1 MTTMK
6 KLFIWGPLALA
17 AITITSCK
25 NAPQQS
31 QEIND
36 STTPLH
42 LLKPDY
48 KVPYGELTADEVKAD
63 LDRIFA
69 YIESERPVGYV
80 DKDGKEVDVDASKPL
95 PEGVTLKRGAFRL
108 GSYEWG
114 ITYQALLAA
123 AEATG
128 NADYQLYVKNCL
140 SMLSAA
146 YPLFKQRDADKA
158 EIGDA
163 QMEQVIHPRALDDCG
178 TMCTAMMKYQ
188 VESLKLKVESSV
200 SGQEPIDTAQQL
212 STFNFQLS
220 TLIANYFHFVEH
232 GQYRLPDGLFARHRP
247 QHNTVWLDDMYM
259 GIPTIA
265 YAGIYFN
272 DPRYFDEA
280 ATMYKNFVRRMWLP
294 EKQIYRHGYVEG
306 LAQQPTYHWARA
318 NGWALLTTVE
328 LLDMLPE
335 NHIDRPFIL
344 NQLRE
349 HVAGLCALQSSEGF
363 WHQLLDR
370 SDSYLETSA
379 TAIYCYA
386 IAHAIRRGW
395 LEGITYGGVAQL
407 AWHAISTKITPE
419 GKVAGTCVGT
429 GMAFDPAFYYYRPVS
444 AAAAHGYGPVIWAAA
459 EMINLL
465 GEWHPRTNDSGL
477 HYYEQEQTN
486 PAPLFYLTEDGK
498 GEAVK

>member
-1 MTTMK
+1 MK
-6 KLFIWGPLALA
+6 FRPILCVAA
-17 AITITSCK
+17 AAVAITACK
-25 NAPQQS
+25 NGPQQTE
-31 QEIND
+31 EIND

-63 LDRIFA
+63 LERIFS
-69 YIESERPVGYV
+69 YIDAELTPDIQ
-80 DKDGKEVDVDASKPL
+80 DKDGKSLSEDELTPL
-95 PEGVTLKRGAFRL
+95 PEGATIKRGAFRI

-123 AEATG
+123 TASTG
-128 NADYQLYVKNCL
+128 DQRYEQYVDRAMGTL
-140 SMLSAA
+140 RFA
-146 YPLFKQRDADKA
+146 YPLFKQRDAAKP
-158 EIGDA
+158 EIEDA

-178 TMCTAMMKYQ
+178 TMCTAMMKYATAEPATRQ
-188 VESLKLKVESSV
+188 DGRIGSKGTVV
-200 SGQEPIDTAQQL
+200 SIDT
-212 STFNFQLS
+212 
-220 TLIANYFHFVEH
+220 LINNYFQFVEH
-232 GQYRLPDGLFARHRP
+232 GQYRLPDGMFARHRP

-272 DPRYFDEA
+272 DPKYFDEA
-280 ATMYKNFVRRMWLP
+280 ATMYKNFVKRMWVP
-294 EKQIYRHGYVEG
+294 EKKIYRHGYVEG

-328 LLDMLPE
+328 ILDMLPE
-335 NHIDRPFIL
+335 SHPDRPFIL

-370 SDSYLETSA
+370 TDSYLETSA
-379 TAIYCYA
+379 TAIYCYS
-386 IAHAIRRGW
+386 IAHAIRKGW
-395 LEGITYGGVAQL
+395 IEGITYGGVAQL
-407 AWHAISTKITPE
+407 AWHAISTKITAE

-465 GEWHPRTNDSGL
+465 CEWHPRTNDSGL
-477 HYYEQEQTN
+477 HYYEQEQKN
-486 PAPLFYLTEDGK
+486 PAPLFYLTEDGE

>member
-1 MTTMK
+1 MK
-6 KLFIWGPLALA
+6 KYISINLLCAAAIALA
-17 AITITSCK
+17 AVACK
-25 NAPQQS
+25 NAPQQTE
-31 QEIND
+31 EIND

-48 KVPYGELTADEVKAD
+48 KIPYGELSSDSVRAS
-63 LDRIFA
+63 LDRIYA
-69 YIESERPVGYV
+69 YIESERSDEYV
-80 DKDGKEVDVDASKPL
+80 DTAGNVVELDDVAPL
-95 PEGVTLKRGAFRL
+95 PEGASLKRGAFRI

-114 ITYQALLAA
+114 ITYQAFLAA
-123 AEATG
+123 TEATG
-128 NADYQLYVKNCL
+128 DEKYADYVKECMNVL
-140 SMLSAA
+140 RLA
-146 YPLFKQRDADKA
+146 YPRFLVRDGAKD
-158 EIGDA
+158 EIEDA

-178 TMCTAMMKYQ
+178 TMCTAMMKYAATDSQ
-188 VESLKLKVESSV
+188 SRQNQQPLAS
-200 SGQEPIDTAQQL
+200 IDT
-212 STFNFQLS
+212 
-220 TLIANYFHFVEH
+220 LINNYFQFVEF

-265 YAGIYFN
+265 YRGVYTG
-272 DPRYFDEA
+272 DSRYFDEA
-280 ATMYKNFVRRMWLP
+280 ATMYKNFVHRMWVP
-294 EKQIYRHGYVEG
+294 EKRIYRHGYVEG

-335 NHIDRPFIL
+335 DHIDRPFIL

-370 SDSYLETSA
+370 NDSYLETSA
-379 TAIYCYA
+379 TAIYCYS
-386 IAHAIRRGW
+386 IAHAIRKGW
-395 LEGITYGGVAQL
+395 IEGITYGGVAQL
-407 AWHAISTKITPE
+407 AWHAIATKITPE
-419 GKVAGTCVGT
+419 GKVEGTCVGT

-444 AAAAHGYGPVIWAAA
+444 AAAAHGYGPAIWAAA

-465 GEWHPRTNDSGL
+465 SEWHPRTNDSGL

-486 PAPLFYLTEDGK
+486 PSPLFYLTEDGQ

>member
-1 MTTMK
+1 MK
-6 KLFIWGPLALA
+6 KLFILAPLALA
-17 AITITSCK
+17 ALAFAACQ

-31 QEIND
+31 EEIND

-48 KVPYGELTADEVKAD
+48 KVPYGELTADEVKAA
-63 LDRIFA
+63 LDRVFS
-69 YIESERPVGYV
+69 YCEQGS
-80 DKDGKEVDVDASKPL
+80 
-95 PEGVTLKRGAFRL
+95 FRI

-123 AEATG
+123 ADATG
-128 NADYQLYVKNCL
+128 DKRYEGYVREKFQLIYESTNAAKQQDTANIKVEAAQL
-140 SMLSAA
+140 
-146 YPLFKQRDADKA
+146 
-158 EIGDA
+158 
-163 QMEQVIHPRALDDCG
+163 EQIMHPRALDDCG
-178 TMCTAMMKYQ
+178 TMCTAMMKASKR
-188 VESLKLKVESSV
+188 EAFDMDLKAVIE
-200 SGQEPIDTAQQL
+200 
-212 STFNFQLS
+212 
-220 TLIANYFHFVEH
+220 NYFEFVEH
-232 GQYRLPDGLFARHRP
+232 GQYRLEDGLFARHRP

-272 DPRYFDEA
+272 DPKYFDEA
-280 ATMYKNFVRRMWLP
+280 ATMYKNFVKRMWVP
-294 EKQIYRHGYVEG
+294 EKKIYRHGYVEG
-306 LAQQPTYHWARA
+306 LQQQPTYHWARA

-335 NHIDRPFIL
+335 DHIDRPFIL

-379 TAIYCYA
+379 TAIYCYS
-386 IAHAIRRGW
+386 IARAIRQGW

-407 AWHAISTKITPE
+407 AWHAISTQITE
-419 GKVAGTCVGT
+419 DGKVEGTCVGT

-444 AAAAHGYGPVIWAAA
+444 SAAAHGYGPVIWAAA
-459 EMINLL
+459 EMIKLL

>member
-1 MTTMK
+1 MK
-6 KLFIWGPLALA
+6 KFSFVHLMCAALVAFA
-17 AITITSCK
+17 ATACK
-25 NAPQQS
+25 NAPQTTE
-31 QEIND
+31 EIND

-63 LDRIFA
+63 L
-69 YIESERPVGYV
+69 ERVFGHC
-80 DKDGKEVDVDASKPL
+80 E
-95 PEGVTLKRGAFRL
+95 RGSFRL

-123 AEATG
+123 TDATG
-128 NADYQLYVKNCL
+128 DNRFEGYVKDKFQLISESITAANNQD
-140 SMLSAA
+140 SANIKVEA
-146 YPLFKQRDADKA
+146 
-158 EIGDA
+158 A
-163 QMEQVIHPRALDDCG
+163 QLEQIMHPRALDDCG
-178 TMCTAMMKYQ
+178 TMCTAMMKATKREGFDVNLQ
-188 VESLKLKVESSV
+188 SAIE
-200 SGQEPIDTAQQL
+200 
-212 STFNFQLS
+212 
-220 TLIANYFHFVEH
+220 NYFDFVEN
-232 GQYRLPDGLFARHRP
+232 GQYRLEDGLFARHRP

-265 YAGIYFN
+265 YRGVYTGEQK
-272 DPRYFDEA
+272 YFDEA
-280 ATMYKNFVRRMWLP
+280 ATMYKNFVKRMWVP
-294 EKQIYRHGYVEG
+294 EKKIYRHGYVEG

-335 NHIDRPFIL
+335 DHIDRPFIL

-349 HVAGLCALQSSEGF
+349 HIAGLCALQSSEGF

-370 SDSYLETSA
+370 TDSYLETSA
-379 TAIYCYA
+379 TAIYCYS
-386 IAHAIRRGW
+386 IAHAIRKGW
-395 LEGITYGGVAQL
+395 IEGITYGGVAQL
-407 AWHAISTKITPE
+407 AWHAISTKITE
-419 GKVAGTCVGT
+419 DGKVTGTCVGT

-444 AAAAHGYGPVIWAAA
+444 SAAAHGYGPVIWAAA

-465 GEWHPRTNDSGL
+465 SEWYPRTNDSGL

-486 PAPLFYLTEDGK
+486 PSPLFYLTEDGK

>member
-1 MTTMK
+1 MRK
-6 KLFIWGPLALA
+6 YFFIALA
-17 AITITSCK
+17 AFLLMASCTHK
-25 NAPQQS
+25 QTE
-31 QEIND
+31 EIND
-36 STTPLH
+36 ANTPLH
-42 LLKPDY
+42 LLKPAY
-48 KVPYGELTADEVKAD
+48 KVPYGELTADEVKAA
-63 LDRIFA
+63 LDRIYD
-69 YIESERPVGYV
+69 YIESERPTAYL
-80 DKDGKEVDVDASKPL
+80 DKDGKEIEIDVAKPL

-128 NADYQLYVKNCL
+128 DEKYKDYVDQCMT
-140 SMLSAA
+140 MLRTA
-146 YPLFKQRDADKA
+146 YPLFKARDAQEA
-158 EIGDA
+158 EVGDA

-178 TMCTAMMKYQ
+178 TMCTAMMKFAGVQPQ
-188 VESLKLKVESSV
+188 VRTTADAVTSL
-200 SGQEPIDTAQQL
+200 D
-212 STFNFQLS
+212 
-220 TLIANYFHFVEH
+220 TLISNYFQFVEY
-232 GQYRLPDGLFARHRP
+232 GQYRLPDGMFARHRP

-265 YAGIYFN
+265 YAGIYYE
-272 DPRYFDEA
+272 DTKYFDEA
-280 ATMYKNFVRRMWLP
+280 ATMFKNFVKRMWVP
-294 EKQIYRHGYVEG
+294 EKRIYRHGYVEG
-306 LAQQPTYHWARA
+306 LEQQPTYHWARA

-328 LLDMLPE
+328 ILDMLPE
-335 NHIDRPFIL
+335 NHPDREFIL

-379 TAIYCYA
+379 TAIYCYS
-386 IAHAIRRGW
+386 IAHAIRKGW

-407 AWHAISTKITPE
+407 AWHAISTKITAE
-419 GKVAGTCVGT
+419 GKVEGTCVGT

-444 AAAAHGYGPVIWAAA
+444 SAAAHGYGPVIWAAA

-465 GEWHPRTNDSGL
+465 HEWFPRTNDSGL

-486 PAPLFYLTEDGK
+486 PSPLFYLTEDGK